1 MQAEMY
7 RKEGPLPR
15 QLVPPPFQLPTGKM
29 KVNFGDADV
38 RPQGKRECGAH
49 LDIELGPTLLE
60 QSNADACE
68 ENPFPRTGGFRDAR
82 GTFCWSRMPPE
93 RQFRMWRTPGRLR
106 ITSLH
111 HLTALPGGTSICR
124 LGPLPI
130 GFNAQQVHTPLKS
143 GATRAHFGVG

>member
-29 KVNFGDADV
+29 KANFRDADV
-38 RPQGKRECGAH
+38 RPQGKRDCGVQ

-68 ENPFPRTGGFRDAR
+68 EDPFPRTGGFRDAR
-82 GTFCWSRMPPE
+82 GTFCWSRMLLNAWPPADYVAAPPDSFAGGDFDLST
-93 RQFRMWRTPGRLR
+93 R
-106 ITSLH
+106 SLSYRFQRPASPY
-111 HLTALPGGTSICR
+111 TA
-124 LGPLPI
+124 
-130 GFNAQQVHTPLKS
+130 
-143 GATRAHFGVG
+143 